1 LLKPDRSF
9 TVRVLQARK
18 LLEARLAEIGH
29 SSAVLVAEASE
40 RDGTDLSRLRQ
51 HQSDEGTD
59 ISDAEREGAV
69 LDAQAADRL
78 LIEQALARLDA
89 GTFGK
94 CVDCGKAIPNARLEA
109 RPEVSRC
116 MEDQQR
122 FERLR

>member
-1 LLKPDRSF
+1 
-9 TVRVLQARK
+9 VRVLQARK

-29 SSAVLVAEASE
+29 SSAVLVAEATE
-40 RDGTDLSRLRQ
+40 RDGTDLSRVRQ

-109 RPEVSRC
+109 RPEVARC

>member
-1 LLKPDRSF
+1 
-9 TVRVLQARK
+9 VRVLQARK

-29 SSAVLVAEASE
+29 SSAVLVAEAAEHAS
-40 RDGTDLSRLRQ
+40 GDLSRERQ
-51 HQSDEGTD
+51 RQSDEGTD

-89 GTFGK
+89 GKFGK

-109 RPEVSRC
+109 RPEVARC
-116 MEDQQR
+116 MQDQQR
-122 FERLR
+122 FESRLR